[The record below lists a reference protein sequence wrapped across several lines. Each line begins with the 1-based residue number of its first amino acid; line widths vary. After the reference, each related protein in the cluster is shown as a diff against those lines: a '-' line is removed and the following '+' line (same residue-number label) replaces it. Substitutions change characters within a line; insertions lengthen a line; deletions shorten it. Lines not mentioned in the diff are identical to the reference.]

1 MASEEERGVI
11 VMSEETTEN
20 LTSDDKLDLLLRE
33 VRDLKQRIVALEAK
47 SYDTRPIWE
56 QALKEIMETRLET
69 QEGFGL
75 TNTRL
80 EKIEKEMRLTNRK
93 FEVFT
98 NEFLELRARQR
109 DLEDRQDKMEPP
121 H

>member
-1 MASEEERGVI
+1 MV
-11 VMSEETTEN
+11 
-20 LTSDDKLDLLLRE
+20 DLLLRE
-33 VRDLKQRIVALEAK
+33 VRDLKERIFAFEAK

-56 QALKEIMETRLET
+56 QALKEILETRLEMRS
-69 QEGFGL
+69 EFGL
-75 TNTRL
+75 VNTRL
-80 EKIEKEMRLTNRK
+80 EKVEKELRLTNRK

-109 DLEDRQDKMEPP
+109 DLEDRQDKLEPP